1 MLKKDPKER
10 PESNVVLM
18 EMRQKNCMLQFI
30 DQRGNNFSIAI
41 YIYIVF
47 FLIKTKKDIIIQNI
61 NLIYIAFILILPSY
75 IAFLNNLSYI
85 F

>member
-41 YIYIVF
+41 YIYS
-47 FLIKTKKDIIIQNI
+47 FLFNQNKKRYNHSK
-61 NLIYIAFILILPSY
+61 Y
-75 IAFLNNLSYI
+75 
-85 F
+85 